1 MNILFLQR
9 EYSPCSGGVQRV
21 SKILSDYFEKQGF
34 GCFFLFLDNIDSCSL
49 NIDPSR
55 YKVIT
60 KQNYENVV
68 SFVIDNNINVIINQH
83 QYCPFLIKFYKIV
96 KAKSQHVSIINVFHN
111 TPDDFLHYLNP
122 FVYRAKDVIKRLLCL
137 KTRRQLISDMYHVVD
152 KMVLLS
158 PSYKK
163 LFMKYYKGEDGRKL
177 YAIPNPLTFEIDS
190 SEVNFEKKE
199 KVVLVA
205 ARLASQKNLFSLLR
219 IWKLIEENIKDWT
232 LVIAGSG
239 EDEIKLKKYKHDL
252 NLNNVIFK
260 GQVNNV
266 KPLFMQSSI
275 LALTSTFE
283 GFPMSVLEAM
293 QMGNPV
299 IAFDTFNAI
308 QDINR
313 HKQCIVSIRPFNEK
327 KYAEKLMQLM
337 LDDALRLVMA
347 HNALEVSSEY
357 RIDKI
362 GKLWKQ
368 LFSELNSVR

>member
-9 EYSPCSGGVQRV
+9 EYSPYSGGVQRV

-34 GCFFLFLDNIDSCSL
+34 NCFFLFLDNIDSDSL
-49 NIDPSR
+49 NIASSR
-55 YKVIT
+55 YNVIT
-60 KQNYENVV
+60 KQNYKRILP
-68 SFVIDNNINVIINQH
+68 FVIDNDINVIINQH
-83 QYCPFLIKFYKIV
+83 QYCPFLIKFYKLV
-96 KAKSQHVSIINVFHN
+96 KVKNQHVSIINVFHN

-137 KTRRQLISDMYHVVD
+137 KTRQQMISDMYRVVD

-177 YAIPNPLTFEIDS
+177 CAIPNPLTFEIES
-190 SEVNFEKKE
+190 SEVNFEAKE

-205 ARLASQKNLFSLLR
+205 SRLASQKNLFSLLR
-219 IWKLIEENIKDWT
+219 IWKIIEESIKDWT
-232 LVIAGSG
+232 LVIAGTG
-239 EDEIKLKKYKHDL
+239 EDEKKLKRYKYDL
-252 NLNNVIFK
+252 NLKNVIFK
-260 GQVNNV
+260 GQVNDI

-293 QMGNPV
+293 QMGNTV
-299 IAFDTFNAI
+299 IAFDTFKAI
-308 QDINR
+308 RDINL

-327 KYAEKLMQLM
+327 LYAEKLMQLM
-337 LDDALRLVMA
+337 LDDALRLSMA
-347 HNALEVSSEY
+347 NNALEVSREY

-368 LFSELNSVR
+368 LFSELK